1 MQRKDKEQAIRLRK
15 EGKSYNEISRLL
27 GVSKG
32 TLSSRLKDVALSE
45 EARARLNA
53 RMKNNPGI
61 RKLIARN
68 KQQTVLA
75 RQRAEAIQQQASAE
89 IGPLSERELLLVGS
103 TLYWGEGAK
112 RSKNVVSFSNSD
124 PAIILLFMKFLREI
138 CHVPEDK
145 FKGHVTVHPN
155 VNIEEAE
162 AYWSNL
168 TKIPLT
174 QFHKTTV
181 IVSNASKSKRP
192 ANRLPYGTLA
202 IFVYDT
208 NLLNRIKGWILGIAQ
223 Q

>member
-1 MQRKDKEQAIRLRK
+1 
-15 EGKSYNEISRLL
+15 
-27 GVSKG
+27 
-32 TLSSRLKDVALSE
+32 
-45 EARARLNA
+45 
-53 RMKNNPGI
+53 
-61 RKLIARN
+61 
-68 KQQTVLA
+68 
-75 RQRAEAIQQQASAE
+75 
-89 IGPLSERELLLVGS
+89 
-103 TLYWGEGAK
+103 
-112 RSKNVVSFSNSD
+112 
-124 PAIILLFMKFLREI
+124 MKFLRKI

-181 IVSNASKSKRP
+181 IVSNASKGKRP

-208 NLLNRIKGWILGIAQ
+208 NLLNRIKGWILGITQ